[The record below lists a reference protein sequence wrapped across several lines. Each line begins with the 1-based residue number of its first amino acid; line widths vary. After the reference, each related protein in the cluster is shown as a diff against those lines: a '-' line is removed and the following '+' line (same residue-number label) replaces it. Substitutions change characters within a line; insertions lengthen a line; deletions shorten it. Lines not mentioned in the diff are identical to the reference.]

1 MYRIKFY
8 LFFSRFSGLLILFFT
23 FNIIILSCNTD
34 NQPSEDAIKV
44 DLNFNNKNKD
54 SIIFEKYA
62 IDTFWDDYASILSGK
77 KTMKYYDNII
87 YSKQFTNYQLRL
99 KSGWLMVYEP
109 LIDSIN
115 TWKSV
120 YFKSKSFEKTVFY
133 PFGGP
138 DFLYVQALFNP
149 VVSIL
154 GGLENIGSASYDSAI
169 SPEKFEYLSG
179 SLSHLILAANERGF
193 FITPVMAQAFKD
205 KTNIGVLQVVLFY
218 MKSFNFHISSVK
230 FGSLDQLGNFNVSL
244 NGQYNTLKIEYL
256 DGDKNSKT
264 FYYFQYDLHDQNL
277 KINSE
282 LLTFIKQNTPLAT
295 FIKSCSYLLHKPYF
309 SIVRNFIKNE
319 SSYILQDD
327 SGIPIS
333 NFDSTAWNF
342 NFYGK
347 YDNTI
352 KLFDKNFQPLLKQKF
367 YHAKPLNFKFGYN
380 VGENEPNLIYIYKK

>member
-154 GGLENIGSASYDSAI
+154 GGLENIGSARYDSAI

-205 KTNIGVLQVVLFY
+205 KTNIGVLQ
-218 MKSFNFHISSVK
+218 
-230 FGSLDQLGNFNVSL
+230 
-244 NGQYNTLKIEYL
+244 
-256 DGDKNSKT
+256 
-264 FYYFQYDLHDQNL
+264 
-277 KINSE
+277 
-282 LLTFIKQNTPLAT
+282 
-295 FIKSCSYLLHKPYF
+295 SC
-309 SIVRNFIKNE
+309 I
-319 SSYILQDD
+319 IL
-327 SGIPIS
+327 
-333 NFDSTAWNF
+333 
-342 NFYGK
+342 YE
-347 YDNTI
+347 
-352 KLFDKNFQPLLKQKF
+352 KL
-367 YHAKPLNFKFGYN
+367 
-380 VGENEPNLIYIYKK
+380 